1 MSFRD
6 FLMML
11 VFGLLA
17 CFICLVNMG
26 YADIYKYA
34 DEEGVIHLTNV
45 PTESNVVYVL
55 LIKEK
60 RVHFS
65 SNISQNITKY
75 DELIVRTSEKYKMDP
90 ALIKAVIK
98 AESNFNHQAVSRK
111 GARGLMQ
118 LMPATANALQVQDVF
133 HPESNVEGGVR
144 YLKYLMNL
152 FKGDLSL
159 ALAAYNA
166 GEGAVMRYGSIP
178 PFQETRTYIQRV
190 MNYLDLY
197 RTPQA
202 K

>member
-6 FLMML
+6 FLLML

-17 CFICLVNMG
+17 CFICLANVG
-26 YADIYKYA
+26 YADIYKYV

-45 PTESNVVYVL
+45 PTESNVPYVL

-65 SNISQNITKY
+65 SNIAKNITQY

-118 LMPATANALQVQDVF
+118 LMPATASALQVQDAL

-178 PFQETRTYIQRV
+178 PYQETRTYVQRV

-197 RTPQA
+197 RTAQA